1 MKRTRAVSA
10 VAVATS
16 LAMLAG
22 MAGCGRSNSGA
33 TAESEAVTTIDSG
46 KATGN
51 LTVWAMGN
59 EGDLLGNFVKDF
71 EKENPDVHVKV
82 TAIPWSSAHD
92 KLQTAIAAG
101 NGPDVA
107 QMGTTWM
114 ADFSNSFSEVPG
126 NFDTS
131 DFSDGPLGAGQVEG
145 KQLGIPW
152 YVDTRVLY
160 YRTDIAEKAGWTE
173 APKTWDELKQM
184 AKDMQKVEGV
194 NYGFYLNPSGTD
206 AFIATLPFSYS
217 AGAKLTDNDQTKW
230 TFNDAG
236 IKKALNFTSNLYTE
250 GIANVNADVSS
261 GADIANFVSGDT
273 PMELQG
279 PTAVSQI
286 NELGGKGF
294 EAKYATAVLP
304 AMSDSSKSATSFVGG
319 SDLVVFK
326 DSKNKQAAWKFIQWA
341 SQPDVQAKW
350 YKLSSDLPASQ
361 KAWKNDALANNDKL
375 AAFGDQLK
383 NTMAPP
389 AVSTWAQVSS
399 AADRILEQ
407 INKGQLSVDAG
418 LKNLQSE
425 ADSVG
430 MGN

>member
-1 MKRTRAVSA
+1 MKRTKGVSA
-10 VAVATS
+10 LAITAS
-16 LAMLAG
+16 LAMVVG
-22 MAGCGRSNSGA
+22 MGGCGRSDNGA
-33 TAESEAVTTIDSG
+33 TSESDAVTIIDSS
-46 KATGN
+46 KATGD

-59 EGDLLGNFVKDF
+59 EGDLLGDFVKDF
-71 EKENPDVHVKV
+71 EKENPEVHVKV

-114 ADFSNSFSEVPG
+114 ADFSNSFSEVPS

-131 DFSDGPLGAGQVEG
+131 DFSEGPLGAGQVDG
-145 KQLGIPW
+145 KQLGVPW

-160 YRTDIAEKAGWTE
+160 YRTDIAEQAGWTE
-173 APKTWDELKQM
+173 APKTWDDLKQM
-184 AKDMQKVEGV
+184 AQDMQKVDGV
-194 NYGFYLNPSGTD
+194 KYGFNLNPSGTD
-206 AFIATLPFSYS
+206 AFIGTLPFSYS
-217 AGAKLTDNDQTKW
+217 AGANLTDKGQTKW
-230 TFNDAG
+230 TFTDNG
-236 IKKALNFTSNLYTE
+236 IKKALDFTTGLYKD

-279 PTAVSQI
+279 PAAVSQI
-286 NELGGKGF
+286 NELGGDGF
-294 EAKYATAVLP
+294 ESKYATAVLP
-304 AMSDSSKSATSFVGG
+304 SMDDSSDGATSFVGG

-326 DSKNKQAAWKFIQWA
+326 DFKNKQTAWKFIQWA
-341 SQPDVQAKW
+341 SQPDIQTKW
-350 YKLSSDLPASQ
+350 YQLSSDLPASQ
-361 KAWKNDALANNDKL
+361 KAWENDALASDEKL
-375 AAFGDQLK
+375 VAFGDQLK

-407 INKGQLSVDAG
+407 INKGQLSVDEG

-425 ADSVG
+425 ADSIG